1 MVILLNNNNEE
12 YTPRHANGFNN
23 DLIIDNSLNY
33 NYANNTSNDDD
44 VLDSIINDKKH
55 NKKKKKRK
63 KKKKYYLD
71 FCNIM
76 FYIYIYNSILP

>member
-63 KKKKYYLD
+63 SCL
-71 FCNIM
+71 
-76 FYIYIYNSILP
+76 SILLSKRKIPTRFLMKH